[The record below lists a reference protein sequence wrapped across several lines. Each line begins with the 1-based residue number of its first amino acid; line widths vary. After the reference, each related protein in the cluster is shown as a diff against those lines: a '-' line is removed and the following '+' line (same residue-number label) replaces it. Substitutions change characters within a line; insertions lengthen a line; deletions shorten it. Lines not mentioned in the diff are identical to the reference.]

1 MAAEIPSI
9 SPDVLIIVSMKKK
22 TIIIIYRRD
31 QCLIPINKSL
41 LLIEINREYRHVS
54 RVKSIKSSSPNKIG
68 LICSKHDSG
77 GNSQLYSLCVLI
89 GEEVLGKQP

>member
-9 SPDVLIIVSMKKK
+9 SPDVLIIVSTKKK

-41 LLIEINREYRHVS
+41 LLIEINRE
-54 RVKSIKSSSPNKIG
+54 
-68 LICSKHDSG
+68 
-77 GNSQLYSLCVLI
+77 
-89 GEEVLGKQP
+89 